1 MMMVLRMRISLL
13 VVIVLLLG
21 LSVALA
27 ATNPTKQEYRQ
38 FLEGELGRALD
49 KADHAHPRDSE
60 VVRSFLRSQGPKLV
74 ESIVSNNTFRSNY
87 GLCSH
92 FETRLL
98 GARISVLGIGRK
110 FILLTER
117 DELVRAFGRTGL
129 APSPAP

>member
-1 MMMVLRMRISLL
+1 MRISVLA
-13 VVIVLLLG
+13 VIALLLG

-27 ATNPTKQEYRQ
+27 ATNPTKQEYRL

-49 KADHAHPRDSE
+49 KADQAHPRDSE
-60 VVRSFLRSQGPKLV
+60 IVRSFLRSQGPKLI
-74 ESIVSNNTFRSNY
+74 ESIVWNNTFRSNY

-92 FETRLL
+92 FETRVL
-98 GARISVLGIGRK
+98 GVRISVLGVARK
-110 FILLTER
+110 FILLTEQ